1 MKLKVAPVG
10 TNYVHQT
17 WPLVKQFI
25 EEALAKGYDFPDES
39 RLYTAQHIL
48 QYVSSGQWVLLV
60 ALDEEA
66 KIHGACVVSF
76 INYPLHRVAFVTAY
90 GGAFVSNEEVMG
102 QFKNIMK
109 SSGATKIQAFC
120 RDSMVR
126 LLSKFDF
133 EPRNTLVEVM
143 L

>member
-1 MKLKVAPVG
+1 MSLKVVPVG
-10 TNYVHQT
+10 VNYIQQT
-17 WPLVKQFI
+17 WPFVKQFV
-25 EEALAKGYDFPDES
+25 EDALTKGYDFPDES
-39 RLYTAQHIL
+39 RLYTAQHVL
-48 QYVSSGQWVLLV
+48 QYLVSGQWVLLV
-60 ALDEEA
+60 AMDEEA

-90 GGAFVSNEEVMG
+90 GGAFISNDEVME

-126 LLSKFDF
+126 LLKKFDF